1 MLNIKIL
8 GTGCPKCIRLQ
19 ENVQQ
24 AINELNLSAQIEKVT
39 EIDKIMSYGIMSTPG
54 LVINEKVVSFGKLLN
69 VNDCKRFIEEF
80 YKV

>member
-54 LVINEKVVSFGKLLN
+54 LVINEKVVSYGKLLN
-69 VNDCKRFIEEF
+69 VNDCKKFIEEF

>member
-1 MLNIKIL
+1 
-8 GTGCPKCIRLQ
+8 LQ

-24 AINELNLSAQIEKVT
+24 AINELNLQAQIEKVT

>member
-24 AINELNLSAQIEKVT
+24 AINELNLQAQIEKVT